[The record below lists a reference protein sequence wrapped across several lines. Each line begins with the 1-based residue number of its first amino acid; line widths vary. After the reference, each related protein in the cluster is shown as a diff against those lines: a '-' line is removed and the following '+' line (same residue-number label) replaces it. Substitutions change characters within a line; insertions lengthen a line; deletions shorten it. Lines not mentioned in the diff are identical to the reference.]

1 MNGGELLYIYIYIY
15 VPVFRRKLKP
25 DKLKYY
31 FNKNN

>member
-25 DKLKYY
+25 
-31 FNKNN
+31 NSIIAVVN